1 MLQQLVV
8 CTIQDWCFRMQIVR
22 NRTHSAAVSGTMDL
36 LAVGTLTFATRLPE
50 ANCTLKRRASISHHI
65 LEDFREWLPCLIFL

>member
-1 MLQQLVV
+1 M
-8 CTIQDWCFRMQIVR
+8 R

-65 LEDFREWLPCLIFL
+65 LEDFRE